1 MKKTTRLLSTL
12 LVGTLLS
19 FGLQPS
25 ANAQTLSYTNTADA
39 WLTPASWGPA
49 NNWNSGAVKTNAT
62 TANVRLNIGTNTTVN
77 QTVSVTYDSTMG
89 TTILNNAGV
98 ATIGMV
104 IGAGNTTTGA
114 VNIAGGTLVI
124 QSGTAAAGGFLIGNP
139 NTAAQNPAG
148 SGQASLTL
156 SGGNLI
162 FTNANGNGFGVLSV
176 GYRGGST
183 NGGAQFS
190 RGVMTIS
197 NGSVATI
204 ERVFF
209 GFTTAETGAQ
219 NTGIINLGAGGT
231 LSTRTING
239 RDGDANQ
246 MTSILNFNGGTLRV
260 LGLNVAAPTV
270 ALIQDATTG
279 SNLTV
284 NVQSGG
290 AIIDTAG
297 FNATSNE
304 GLLDA
309 GGGGGFTKNGL
320 GTLTLTQTNTYTGA
334 TVLNG
339 GSLSLIYPLSSS
351 ALTLADSTT
360 ISITARDHSWTNTVT
375 SVTNAT
381 INLALGAVSANPSA
395 TTAVIKTGTLNV
407 SGTNVINITSG
418 SGLTPGIVKL
428 IDYTSSGNRSGG
440 GSFVLGTLAPGLQAT
455 LVDGPNDVRLN
466 VTLSV
471 QSLIWT
477 ASASSDWQTNGL
489 ANWNSG
495 AGTYLE
501 YPSGVGDVAN
511 FVDSPSAFY
520 TVNLTS
526 DVKPALANVNITNAA
541 VTFSGNG
548 RIVGTNGLTKSGIG
562 ILSLANTNIYSGVT
576 TVENGTLQVLSGSAL
591 GSSVGETVVASTGAL
606 SISSGV
612 TVSTETARISG
623 PGFGGSRGALRGA
636 DANNNVWAGPIVLA
650 INSARIGTEDGGK
663 LTVSG
668 PISDGGS
675 NYTVLYRPG
684 NSGGIVIAAGSGH
697 SYGATATFGGTVKL
711 GANTGFSTNALQVGA
726 GTVDLNGFSSTV
738 AGLFEFA
745 GGGPG
750 VILNN
755 GGSSSILTLD
765 VTGTNSFDGT
775 ASIQDGSAAISVV
788 KSGVGRQDLTSAS
801 GSTYTGN
808 TVVNGGELRLRT
820 TLANSPVIVNSGG
833 LLSVGTAATVNST
846 ITINSGGT
854 LSLGVPFF
862 LGVITNTST
871 VTFNAGGTCA
881 FHLDAGN
888 TNLSARL
895 YANNVSY
902 GGTLVVT
909 NVAATP
915 IANGQVFQLVSAA
928 TPSGNF
934 ANAASVAIYPAGTGT
949 FNPATGELT
958 ITAVPAAP
966 TLNVTQTGN
975 SLDFSWSNLNG
986 VYHLQAQTNGLNVG
1000 ISTNWLNY
1008 PGGNTNSLS
1017 VPIDAANAAAFYR
1030 LVAP

>member
-1 MKKTTRLLSTL
+1 M
-12 LVGTLLS
+12 S
-19 FGLQPS
+19 FGLQQS
-25 ANAQTLSYTNTADA
+25 AQAVTLSYTNTADA
-39 WLTPASWGPA
+39 WLTPASWSLA
-49 NNWNSGAVKTNAT
+49 NDWSSGAVRTNT
-62 TANVRLNIGTNTTVN
+62 TTPNVRLNIGTNADQSVA
-77 QTVSVTYDSTMG
+77 VTYDASMG
-89 TTILNNAGV
+89 TTVFNNAGI

-148 SGQASLTL
+148 SGQALLTL

-183 NGGAQFS
+183 NGGASFS
-190 RGVMTIS
+190 RGVLTIS

-219 NTGIINLGAGGT
+219 NTGIINLETGGT

-246 MTSILNFNGGTLRV
+246 MTSILNLNGGTLQV
-260 LGLNVAAPTV
+260 LGPNVAAPTV
-270 ALIQDATTG
+270 AFIQDAATG

-297 FNATSNE
+297 FNATVNK
-304 GLLDA
+304 GLLNA
-309 GGGGGFTKNGL
+309 GGGGGLTKSGL
-320 GTLTLTQTNTYTGA
+320 ATLTLSQTNTYTGA
-334 TVLNG
+334 TVVNG
-339 GSLSLIYPLSSS
+339 GGLSFIFPMSSS
-351 ALTLADSTT
+351 ALTLADGTT
-360 ISITARDHSWTNTVT
+360 SSITVRDHSWTNTVT

-381 INLALGAVSANPSA
+381 INLALGTVTAIPNA
-395 TTAVIKTGTLNV
+395 TTAVINTSTLNV
-407 SGTNVINITSG
+407 SGVNTINITSG
-418 SGLTPGIVKL
+418 SGLTTGVVKL
-428 IDYTSSGNRSGG
+428 IDYTSSGNRVGG

-471 QSLIWT
+471 QSLTWS
-477 ASASSDWQTNGL
+477 ASASIDWQTNGL

-495 AGTYLE
+495 SATYLE

-511 FVDSPSAFY
+511 FVDSPSTFY

-526 DVKPALANVNITNAA
+526 DVKPALANINITNAA
-541 VTFSGNG
+541 VTFAGTG
-548 RIVGTNGLTKSGIG
+548 RIVGANGLTKSGIG
-562 ILSLANTNIYSGVT
+562 ILSLANTNAYDGVT
-576 TVENGTLQVLSGSAL
+576 SVENGTLQVFNGFAL
-591 GSSVGETVVASTGAL
+591 GSSVGETVVASTGVL
-606 SISSGV
+606 SIGSGV
-612 TVSTETARISG
+612 TVSGETVRISN

-636 DANNNVWAGPIVLA
+636 DANDNVWAGPIVLA
-650 INSARIGTEDGGK
+650 INNGRIGTEDGGK

-675 NYTVLYRPG
+675 NYAVLYRPG
-684 NSGGIVIAAGSGH
+684 SGGTVIAAGSGH
-697 SYGATATFGGTVKL
+697 AYGGATATFGGTVKL
-711 GANTGFSTNALQVGA
+711 GSSTGFSTNALQVGA
-726 GTVDLNGFSSTV
+726 GTVDLNGFSPTV
-738 AGLFEFA
+738 AGLFEFP

-755 GGSSSILTLD
+755 GGAASTLNFNVD
-765 VTGTNSFDGT
+765 GTNIFDGT
-775 ASIQDGSAAISVV
+775 ASIQDGSQPISVV
-788 KSGVGRQDLTSAS
+788 KSGGGRQSLTSTT
-801 GSTYTGN
+801 GNTYTGG
-808 TVVNGGELRLRT
+808 TVVNGGDLRLHT
-820 TLANSPVIVNSGG
+820 TLANSAVTVNSGG
-833 LLSVGTAATVNST
+833 TLSVGISATVNST
-846 ITINSGGT
+846 ITVNSGGT
-854 LSLGVPFF
+854 LSLGVPFVI
-862 LGVITNTST
+862 GVLTNTST
-871 VTFNAGGTCA
+871 VTLNSGSACA

-888 TNLSARL
+888 TNLNDQL
-895 YANNVSY
+895 FANNVNY
-902 GGTLVVT
+902 AGTLVVT
-909 NVAATP
+909 NVAFTP
-915 IANGQVFQLVSAA
+915 VTNGQVFKLVTAV

-949 FNPATGELT
+949 FNPLTGELT
-958 ITAVPAAP
+958 VTSVPGPP
-966 TLNVTQTGN
+966 TLNAVQSGN
-975 SLDFSWSNLNG
+975 SLQFSWANLNG
-986 VYHLQAQTNGLNVG
+986 VYHLQAQTNSLSVG
-1000 ISTNWLNY
+1000 ISTNWSNY
-1008 PGGNTNSLS
+1008 SGGNTNSVT
-1017 VPIDAANAAAFYR
+1017 VPIDPANGAVFYR